1 MKDKTHAQLS
11 RYGLRE
17 MSRREFFF
25 GLGAGIGAAAFS
37 SLLAGEAPAAVSP
50 LAAKPP
56 MFPAKAKACI
66 WLTMEGGPSPYRHL
80 RPEAEAGGAAFDAV

>member
-1 MKDKTHAQLS
+1 MKDRTHAQLS
-11 RYGLRE
+11 RYGIRE

-25 GLGAGIGAAAFS
+25 GLGASVGAAAFS
-37 SLLAGEAPAAVSP
+37 SLLTREASAAVDTP

-66 WLTMEGGPSPYRHL
+66 WLTMEADRATSTRSI
-80 RPEAEAGGAAFDAV
+80 RSRSWRSCI